1 MYILEKNFYQSC
13 SHIVLVHTKDC
24 LEQLSLTPSCT
35 KDDSKAPSVL
45 FLDDCPNCVKEEMR
59 EALELLLLFK
69 EAVRQVLVEN
79 AEGNRNGQ
87 GSGGEE
93 VDERKRAKLVYFVK
107 EGFRQAL
114 KDEEVGKMLEEI
126 VKRGL
131 KDVLSENDCDVGEEV
146 GNGGKGREEGEGTV
160 ATASVSDVVEDVM
173 NMLTMKDDAKQGR
186 ASHPHA

>member
-1 MYILEKNFYQSC
+1 M
-13 SHIVLVHTKDC
+13 
-24 LEQLSLTPSCT
+24 
-35 KDDSKAPSVL
+35 L

-59 EALELLLLFK
+59 EALELLLVFK

-79 AEGNRNGQ
+79 AEGNGNGQ

-107 EGFRQAL
+107 EGFRKAL
-114 KDEEVGKMLEEI
+114 KDEEAGKMLEEI

-146 GNGGKGREEGEGTV
+146 GNGGEGREEGERTV

-186 ASHPHA
+186 ASHPAARVTDATVVGV